1 MILVWLAASEL
12 VANLILGEKN
22 IIQSE
27 FWSILWLD
35 ANMQHGCVLTNVTC
49 KDFSPDYQEQFTL
62 QRIKWF

>member
-27 FWSILWLD
+27 FWSVLWLD
-35 ANMQHGCVLTNVTC
+35 TNMQHGCVLTNVTW

-62 QRIKWF
+62 QRLKWF